1 MPCLSL
7 EQFHLCG
14 TCVRRSSA
22 MKQVESLRSQ
32 LNSVME
38 ERDDALLKLADA
50 DETIS
55 SYSSSLANLQ
65 LVLEEFQDG
74 NLIQS
79 LTSFK

>member
-1 MPCLSL
+1 
-7 EQFHLCG
+7 
-14 TCVRRSSA
+14 

-38 ERDDALLKLADA
+38 QRDDALQKLADA

-65 LVLEEFQDG
+65 LVLEQFQDG
-74 NLIQS
+74 NLIKS